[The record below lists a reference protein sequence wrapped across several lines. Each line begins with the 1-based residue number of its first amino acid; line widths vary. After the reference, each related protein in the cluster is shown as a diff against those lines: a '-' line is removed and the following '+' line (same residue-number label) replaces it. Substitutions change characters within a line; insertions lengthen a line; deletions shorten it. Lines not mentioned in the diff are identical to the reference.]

1 MKIWS
6 RLKALISRRKLEH
19 DMAAELQAHI
29 DMQEAANRAAGMSS
43 QEAHYAARRQFGH
56 LDCVKETVRDQ
67 RNWTWLESWLKD
79 FRFAARSLAKSP
91 GFTLTVVATLA
102 IGIGATTAFVS
113 LALRVLWPKLP
124 YPNPG
129 QLVMMDEIDI
139 GNPDRMGFIT
149 PRLAYFRT
157 HATSFSGLATEN
169 VDCMNLVVD
178 GAPTS
183 VTVGMVTEDFFGVLG
198 IQPALGR
205 SFLPSEFEGDSGEV
219 VVLSHDLWRNRF
231 SSDSNIVG
239 RDVRIGERMRRVIGV
254 MPPSLRLPEGFDGDL
269 YLPMTLRQAW
279 PKPPF
284 AWYKLWALGGI
295 GRLRPGVERA
305 QAQAEID
312 ALTKS
317 GSHLLG
323 YRSEEKIRLS
333 SFNSER
339 YESSASKMFGVFF
352 GSVFLLHAIACTN
365 AANLILVRSLLRRR
379 ELAVRLALGGS
390 CSRIIRLIL
399 LEALLLTAAAAAM
412 GLLMAKWCWSFSTP
426 LLPIGAMVFADLDH
440 LGFDRRTLCAAAL
453 LCSVTCVLVTLIP
466 AWRVTRANVNDTLK
480 EGAGSLGDSQRL
492 GRLRNSFVALQVA
505 LAVILLLSAGLM
517 FRAFRRLQDAGVGFD
532 PTNKLVVSLQLP
544 EETSGQTI
552 SEDSAH
558 LLERFQRLPWVAQVA
573 RGSGSPLQNGW
584 TGGVKVD
591 DRPGLGEIRC
601 SINAVSAGYFSTM
614 GIPFR
619 AGRGFEGL
627 RLGDPEV
634 VVINETSVKRWFP
647 GESPLGK
654 RITYDGK
661 TTMEIIGVVA
671 DIRDWRA
678 QDPISPHIYLP
689 TWQPPDS
696 STSLTFVLRL
706 SGPAGLKFDEAI
718 RRAAYEADPHIIVLQ
733 VSKLEDE
740 VYQRV
745 YLERSAMDLL
755 KAVSI
760 LSVVLAAVGLFAVM
774 AYAVAQRKREYGV
787 RMALGA
793 SPENLQWFVL
803 RNGMKVTLVGISIGL
818 CAAWGL
824 TRLLQSILFETSPH
838 DPFAYV
844 GSAVALFGVAALACW
859 LPARRAANVDP
870 VEALRAE

>member
-1 MKIWS
+1 
-6 RLKALISRRKLEH
+6 
-19 DMAAELQAHI
+19 
-29 DMQEAANRAAGMSS
+29 
-43 QEAHYAARRQFGH
+43 
-56 LDCVKETVRDQ
+56 
-67 RNWTWLESWLKD
+67 
-79 FRFAARSLAKSP
+79 
-91 GFTLTVVATLA
+91 
-102 IGIGATTAFVS
+102 
-113 LALRVLWPKLP
+113 
-124 YPNPG
+124 
-129 QLVMMDEIDI
+129 
-139 GNPDRMGFIT
+139 
-149 PRLAYFRT
+149 
-157 HATSFSGLATEN
+157 
-169 VDCMNLVVD
+169 
-178 GAPTS
+178 
-183 VTVGMVTEDFFGVLG
+183 
-198 IQPALGR
+198 
-205 SFLPSEFEGDSGEV
+205 
-219 VVLSHDLWRNRF
+219 
-231 SSDSNIVG
+231 
-239 RDVRIGERMRRVIGV
+239 
-254 MPPSLRLPEGFDGDL
+254 
-269 YLPMTLRQAW
+269 
-279 PKPPF
+279 
-284 AWYKLWALGGI
+284 
-295 GRLRPGVERA
+295 
-305 QAQAEID
+305 
-312 ALTKS
+312 
-317 GSHLLG
+317 
-323 YRSEEKIRLS
+323 
-333 SFNSER
+333 
-339 YESSASKMFGVFF
+339 
-352 GSVFLLHAIACTN
+352 
-365 AANLILVRSLLRRR
+365 
-379 ELAVRLALGGS
+379 
-390 CSRIIRLIL
+390 
-399 LEALLLTAAAAAM
+399 
-412 GLLMAKWCWSFSTP
+412 
-426 LLPIGAMVFADLDH
+426 
-440 LGFDRRTLCAAAL
+440 
-453 LCSVTCVLVTLIP
+453 LVTLIP